1 MEDYIVIYA
10 VVPKHIYETKLLTPE
25 EKLIAERI
33 IYLCKNWRGRY

>member
-25 EKLIAERI
+25 EKLLNVLYTYVKRKDIV
-33 IYLCKNWRGRY
+33 G